1 MDLLGAKAMV
11 EENKIRFTRHKE
23 ANFFLI
29 LALCFGITMA
39 CINPPFQECDG
50 WIHYLWASDVS
61 YGNLARPVASLSH
74 EEGVILVPK
83 NFDKFEYKILEADKG
98 EGRKYIEYLKSIKP
112 HSQTAKMKLANV
124 PSSIFYYPQAFGL
137 LLGRFFDLSVY
148 GGVLLSRICNLLV
161 FVALAYW
168 AVRITPVFKHMMA
181 VIGLLPLTLYQ
192 AASDSP
198 DAMLNGLCFLFI
210 AMCFSYAYGD
220 RELLGWKDV
229 IKLSLVLSVM
239 FLYKYVYVSLGLLVF
254 LIPVKKFGG
263 RKEYWK
269 SFAIAMIPLVIFGSI
284 ALFTAASAVS
294 GNQASIGGEGVTQ
307 LGYLRQHPK
316 FIIQMLI
323 TTFLNK
329 FNDWMTWLNTLGSLN
344 YQLGVLIYL
353 MPMYMV
359 FVGCL
364 DQSKACEKI
373 RTKDRWL
380 CFITFMTACLG
391 VVMGIYIGDGSIN
404 KVGELVAQGIQGR
417 YFIAVIPVF
426 FAAVSQKGMQNRVKY
441 FTEKT
446 LGVMGVMLLYAVY
459 SLYGHCM

>member
-1 MDLLGAKAMV
+1 MNLLGVKTMA
-11 EENKIRFTRHKE
+11 EESKIRFTRHKE
-23 ANFFLI
+23 ANLFLI

-50 WIHYLWASDVS
+50 WIHYLWAWDVS
-61 YGNLARPVASLSH
+61 YGNLARPVASLNH
-74 EEGVILVPK
+74 EDGVILVPK
-83 NFDKFEYKILEADKG
+83 NVDQFEYRILEADKG
-98 EGRKYIEYLKSIKP
+98 EGRKYIDYLKSVKP
-112 HSQTAKMKLANV
+112 HSKQTKMKLSNV
-124 PSSIFYYPQAFGL
+124 PSSLFYYPQAFGL
-137 LLGRFFDLSVY
+137 FLGRLFDLSVY
-148 GGVLLSRICNLLV
+148 TGVLLSRLCNLLL
-161 FVALAYW
+161 FLALTYS
-168 AVRITPVFKHMMA
+168 AVRITPIFKNIMA
-181 VIGLLPLTLYQ
+181 VIGLLPMTLYQ

-210 AMCFSYAYGD
+210 AMCFSYAYGE
-220 RELLGWKDV
+220 RERLGWKDV
-229 IKLSLVLSVM
+229 IKLSLILSMV
-239 FLYKYVYVSLGLLVF
+239 FLCKYVYVCLGLLVF
-254 LIPVKKFGG
+254 LIPMKKFGG

-269 SFAIAMIPLVIFGSI
+269 SFVIALLPLAVFGGI
-284 ALFTAASAVS
+284 ALFSAASTVS
-294 GNQASIGGEGVTQ
+294 GSQASMGAEGMTQ
-307 LGYLRQHPK
+307 FQYLSQHPK

-329 FNDWMTWLNTLGSLN
+329 FNDWMTWLNTLGNLN

-353 MPMYMV
+353 MPMYMI

-364 DQSKACEKI
+364 DRVQACEKI

-380 CFITFMTACLG
+380 CFITFMATCLG

-417 YFIAVIPVF
+417 YFIAAIPVF
-426 FAAVSQKGMQNRVKY
+426 FAAISQKGIQNRVKY

-446 LGVMGVMLLYAVY
+446 LGIMGIMLLYAIY